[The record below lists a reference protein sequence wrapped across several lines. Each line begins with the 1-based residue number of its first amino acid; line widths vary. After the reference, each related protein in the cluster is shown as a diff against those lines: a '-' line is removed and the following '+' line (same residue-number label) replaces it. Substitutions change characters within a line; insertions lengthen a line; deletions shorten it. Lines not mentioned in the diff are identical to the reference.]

1 MLRAGGTI
9 GPAATLTHV
18 GPPVSEPFG
27 SADPVESPNI
37 TSIEVGDA
45 GDVPDTV
52 AFVDGIQRYAVE
64 ARIGVEPVVRGHAAA
79 AVVKRVAGELEVVDQ
94 ASDEFLVTAL
104 GRLSE
109 EQRAIL
115 AGVGLG
121 IVDSGAGD
129 RAHPIVD
136 VRRAA
141 LVVARRRDRLETV
154 LIERHLERRR
164 DTWLVVDGGIAKV
177 AKSFEDTDARIL
189 GLIKSH
195 ETQFLDGDDLRVALT
210 LPFGHR
216 TSVFRRGI
224 LPHGSVF
231 SWYLRLWPWEERD
244 LLHGLVRIERPSTE
258 AAVET
263 ASQVSRWMLA
273 ERAPLSAPD
282 GRWDR
287 LFYPIQQVEAYLRA
301 QLGSWW

>member
-1 MLRAGGTI
+1 MLRVGGTI

-27 SADPVESPNI
+27 SAHPVESP
-37 TSIEVGDA
+37 SIASIDVGGVGEVPA
-45 GDVPDTV
+45 AV

-64 ARIGVEPVVRGHAAA
+64 ARIGVEPVVRGYAAA
-79 AVVKRVAGELEVVDQ
+79 AVVQRVGGELDVIDHTN
-94 ASDEFLVTAL
+94 AEFLITAL
-104 GRLSE
+104 GRLTE
-109 EQRAIL
+109 DQRAIL

-121 IVDSGAGD
+121 LVDSGAKD
-129 RAHPIVD
+129 RAHPIMD

-141 LVVARRRDRLETV
+141 LVVERRRDQLETA
-154 LIERHLERRR
+154 LIERHLDHHR
-164 DTWLVVDGGIAKV
+164 DTWLVVDGSVAKV
-177 AKSFEDTDARIL
+177 AKSFDDGDARIL

-195 ETQFLDGDDLRVALT
+195 ETQFLEGADLRVALT
-210 LPFGHR
+210 LPFAHR
-216 TSVFRRGI
+216 TSVFRRDDSS
-224 LPHGSVF
+224 HSSVYT
-231 SWYLRLWPWEERD
+231 WYLRLWPWEERE
-244 LLHGLVRIERPSTE
+244 LLHGLVRIERPPTE
-258 AAVET
+258 ATVET

-273 ERAPLSAPD
+273 ERSPLSAPD

>member
-109 EQRAIL
+109 
-115 AGVGLG
+115 G
-121 IVDSGAGD
+121 
-129 RAHPIVD
+129 
-136 VRRAA
+136 
-141 LVVARRRDRLETV
+141 T
-154 LIERHLERRR
+154 
-164 DTWLVVDGGIAKV
+164 
-177 AKSFEDTDARIL
+177 
-189 GLIKSH
+189 
-195 ETQFLDGDDLRVALT
+195 
-210 LPFGHR
+210 
-216 TSVFRRGI
+216 
-224 LPHGSVF
+224 
-231 SWYLRLWPWEERD
+231 
-244 LLHGLVRIERPSTE
+244 
-258 AAVET
+258 
-263 ASQVSRWMLA
+263 
-273 ERAPLSAPD
+273 
-282 GRWDR
+282 
-287 LFYPIQQVEAYLRA
+287 
-301 QLGSWW
+301 